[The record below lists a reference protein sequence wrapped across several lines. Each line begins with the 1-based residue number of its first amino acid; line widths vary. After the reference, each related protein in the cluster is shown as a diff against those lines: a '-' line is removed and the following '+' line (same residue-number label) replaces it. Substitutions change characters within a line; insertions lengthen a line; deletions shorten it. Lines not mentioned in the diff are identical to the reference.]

1 VSELQQVPVDKLHP
15 HPQNPR
21 LVQREDV
28 IASIETQL
36 KEKGSF
42 DPAHALLVRPV
53 DDGYQIVM
61 GHHRHT
67 AAKRAGLTTVPC
79 WVRTISDSEA
89 FMLLA
94 TSNEQSDMTPL
105 EWGMHAL
112 NYQGKLKEYAAIVGK
127 AESSLSESR
136 KAAEVLQYFTEK
148 IRTCEFPQ
156 NSKIRT
162 CEFLDKTRHLYEISK
177 ADKSVWIL
185 LCDWLLSGEHGQREV
200 IDIVDEVKQLKSD
213 HAFLQPYEKVV
224 SRYLEN
230 RSIDGKSVKM
240 LGDLVDS
247 TVKAIYQR
255 RDEHPESTVD
265 FDGYVEAFYYWLKDN
280 NGGDS
285 WNVAKV
291 RAYRSELIRK
301 LDTELSLVGRVAL
314 YVAVAES
321 LPLGDESINV
331 VITSPPYNLGAKNW
345 DMGGGGREKR
355 DGIGY
360 DSTEDSMDYDQYIEW
375 QIAVFKELYRVA
387 RPGASFFYNHK
398 ARTLD
403 GHCIDPV
410 SWVIR
415 SDNPWTYRQRLTW
428 DRTST
433 HNHEPRLFDQV
444 DETIIWMTKGKPA
457 LSERGIVG
465 VKSVWSEFGPIPNT
479 WHPAPFTIELPRML
493 LRAIGADVLSGQD
506 KNFTV
511 LDPFAG
517 SCTTIEAA
525 LEFGCKGIGID
536 KSESYLRKAIDAR
549 LGSGWSF
556 ELLHGENTEDAE

>member
-1 VSELQQVPVDKLHP
+1 MEELQQIHVARLYP

-36 KEKGSF
+36 REKGSF
-42 DPAHALLVRPV
+42 DPAHALLVRPIR
-53 DDGYQIVM
+53 DGYQIVM
-61 GHHRHT
+61 GHHRHE

-79 WVRTISDSEA
+79 WVREIADSEA

-136 KAAEVLQYFTEK
+136 KAADVLHHILQQ
-148 IRTCEFPQ
+148 IRPVEFSHLQ
-156 NSKIRT
+156 QIRPV
-162 CEFLDKTRHLYEISK
+162 EFLDKTQHLYEVSK
-177 ADKSVWIL
+177 ADKSIWPL
-185 LCDWLLSGEHGQREV
+185 LCGWMISGEHGKREV
-200 IDIVDEVKQLKSD
+200 ADIVEEVKQLKSD

-230 RSIDGKSVKM
+230 RSIDSKTVKM
-240 LGDLVDS
+240 LGDLADS
-247 TVKAIYQR
+247 TIKAIYQR

-265 FDGYVEAFYYWLKDN
+265 FDAYVEDFYFWLKDN
-280 NGGDS
+280 SGGDS

-291 RAYRSELIRK
+291 RTYRSELIKK
-301 LDTELSLVGRVAL
+301 LDTELSLVGRVSL
-314 YVAVAES
+314 YVSMAEK
-321 LPLGDESINV
+321 LPLDDESVNV
-331 VITSPPYNLGAKNW
+331 IITSPPYNLGAKNW

-355 DGIGY
+355 GGIGY
-360 DSTEDSMDYDQYIEW
+360 DSIEDSMDYDQYMDW

-403 GHCIDPV
+403 GRCIDPV

-444 DETIIWMTKGKPA
+444 DETIIWMTKGKPT

-493 LRAIGADVLSGQD
+493 LRAIGADVLSGQNKD
-506 KNFTV
+506 FTV

-525 LEFGCKGIGID
+525 LEFGCKGIGVD
-536 KSESYLRKAIDAR
+536 KSENYLRKAIDAR
-549 LGSGWSF
+549 LGSGWSI
-556 ELLHGENTEDAE
+556 ELLHGENIENA

>member
-1 VSELQQVPVDKLHP
+1 MNELQQVSVEKLFP

-36 KEKGSF
+36 REKGSF
-42 DPAHALLVRPV
+42 DPAHALLVRPYA
-53 DDGYQIVM
+53 DGYQIVM
-61 GHHRHT
+61 GHHRHV
-67 AAKRAGLTTVPC
+67 AAKRAGLKTIPC
-79 WVRTISDSEA
+79 WVRDIADSEA

-112 NYQGKLKEYAAIVGK
+112 SYQGKLKEYAAIVGK
-127 AESSLSESR
+127 GESRLSEYR
-136 KAAEVLQYFTEK
+136 KAAEVMNYYVQIIPALELSEK
-148 IRTCEFPQ
+148 R
-156 NSKIRT
+156 KIPAL
-162 CEFLDKTRHLYEISK
+162 EFLNKTVHLYEISK
-177 ADKSVWIL
+177 ADKSVWVL
-185 LCDWLLSGEHGQREV
+185 LCNWLLSGDHGQREV
-200 IDIVDEVKQLKSD
+200 ADIVEEVKQLKSEQP
-213 HAFLQPYEKVV
+213 FLQPYEKVV
-224 SRYLEN
+224 SSYLESRN
-230 RSIDGKSVKM
+230 IDGKTVKM
-240 LGDLVDS
+240 LGDLADG
-247 TVKAIYQR
+247 TIKAIYQR
-255 RDEHPESTVD
+255 RDDHPESTVD
-265 FDGYVEAFYYWLKDN
+265 FDSYVEDFYFWLKDN
-280 NGGDS
+280 SGGDS

-291 RAYRSELIRK
+291 RSYRSDLIRK
-301 LDTELSLVGRVAL
+301 LDTEVSLVGRVTL
-314 YVAVAES
+314 YVGVAES
-321 LPLGDESINV
+321 LPIEDESVNV
-331 VITSPPYNLGAKNW
+331 IITSPPYNLGANNW

-360 DSTEDSMDYDQYIEW
+360 DTAEDSMDYEQYMEW

-403 GHCIDPV
+403 GRCIDPV

-444 DETIIWMTKGKPA
+444 DETIIWMTKGKPM

-493 LRAIGADVLSGQD
+493 LRAIGADLLSGQNKD
-506 KNFTV
+506 FTI

-536 KSESYLRKAIDAR
+536 KSENYLRKAIDAR
-549 LGSGWSF
+549 IGSGWSI
-556 ELLHGENTEDAE
+556 ELLHGENIENS

>member
-1 VSELQQVPVDKLHP
+1 MNELQQVPVDKLYP

-28 IASIETQL
+28 VSSIETQL
-36 KEKGSF
+36 REKGSF
-42 DPAHALLVRPV
+42 DPAHALLVRPYA
-53 DDGYQIVM
+53 DGYQIVM

-67 AAKRAGLTTVPC
+67 AAKRAGLDSVPC
-79 WVRTISDSEA
+79 WVRTISDGEA

-136 KAAEVLQYFTEK
+136 KAAEVLHHFTEK
-148 IRTCEFPQ
+148 IHAREF
-156 NSKIRT
+156 SVSREIHAR
-162 CEFLDKTRHLYEISK
+162 EFLDKTKHLCEIGK
-177 ADKSVWIL
+177 AHQCVWCIL
-185 LCDWLLSGEHGQREV
+185 CEWLLSSEHGHREV
-200 IDIVDEVKQLKSD
+200 IDVVDEVKQLKSD

-230 RSIDGKSVKM
+230 RSIDGKTVKM
-240 LGDLVDS
+240 LGDLADS
-247 TVKAIYQR
+247 TIKAIYQR

-265 FDGYVEAFYYWLKDN
+265 FDAYAKDFHFWLNDN
-280 NGGDS
+280 SGGDS

-291 RAYRSELIRK
+291 RTYRSELIKK
-301 LDTELSLVGRVAL
+301 LDTELSLVGRVSL
-314 YVAVAES
+314 YVSMAEE
-321 LPLGDESINV
+321 LPLDDESVNV
-331 VITSPPYNLGAKNW
+331 IITSPPYNLGAKNW

-360 DSTEDSMDYDQYIEW
+360 DSIEDSMDYDQYMDW

-403 GHCIDPV
+403 GRCIDPV

-444 DETIIWMTKGKPA
+444 DETIIWMTKGKPT

-493 LRAIGADVLSGQD
+493 LRAIGADVLSGQNKD
-506 KNFTV
+506 FTV

-525 LEFGCKGIGID
+525 LEFGCKGIGVD
-536 KSESYLRKAIDAR
+536 KSENYLRKAIDAR
-549 LGSGWSF
+549 LGSGWSI
-556 ELLHGENTEDAE
+556 ELLHGESIENA